1 VEMDITQYLIT
12 QGPFA
17 VLFCWLLFY
26 VMRTSKDREDKLN
39 EQIHAQ
45 NEVLA
50 KFSDKYDV
58 VIDRLDDIEKHL
70 N

>member
-1 VEMDITQYLIT
+1 MDITQYLIT